1 MLLSCKHII
10 HLSLFRFFGGFLGL
24 KIDGSI
30 QNALHVIFSYKKKA
44 SIKHI
49 IFFEKFYFFDF
60 IEKIGSP

>member
-49 IFFEKFYFFDF
+49 IFFEKF
-60 IEKIGSP
+60 